1 MENTITVRRA
11 NVILDISPD
20 DKKKYLDMGYVVINA
35 TTGEILEESISNDVA
50 TLQANVVELK
60 GKLAKAE
67 SVIEDLTAKLKA
79 KDKEKQNKSK
89 STT

>member
-11 NVILDISPD
+11 NVILDISLD

-35 TTGEILEESISNDVA
+35 ETGEILEESISNDVA
-50 TLQANVVELK
+50 TLQANVVELR

-67 SVIEDLTAKLKA
+67 DTIAELTAKLKA
-79 KDKEKQNKSK
+79 KDKQNKPK

>member
-35 TTGEILEESISNDVA
+35 ETGEILEESISNDVA
-50 TLQANVVELK
+50 TLQANVVELRC
-60 GKLAKAE
+60 KLAKAE
-67 SVIEDLTAKLKA
+67 DTIAELTAKLKA
-79 KDKEKQNKSK
+79 KDKQSKPK

>member
-35 TTGEILEESISNDVA
+35 NTGEILEESISNDVA

-79 KDKEKQNKSK
+79 KDKEKQSKSK